1 MSETLKL
8 RTGSPEETRE
18 LGRFIAGLL
27 GPGGYIS
34 LYGNLG
40 AGKTTFVQGLA
51 DGLGVGDLYIT
62 SPTFSLVNVHRGR
75 LTLYHI
81 DLYRLSGPD
90 DLEDIGFSE
99 FPGDGVAAVEWPERA
114 GRELPDDRLEVHIEH
129 AEENG
134 RMITLR
140 ALGAR
145 YALLLEEVCRS
156 PQWSGR
162 LV

>member
-1 MSETLKL
+1 MSVTLKL

-18 LGRFIAGLL
+18 LGRYIAGLL
-27 GPGGYIS
+27 GPGGYVC
-34 LYGNLG
+34 LYGDLG

-51 DGLGVGDLYIT
+51 DGLGAGDEYIT
-62 SPTFSLVNVHRGR
+62 SPTFSLVNVHKGR

-114 GRELPDDRLEVHIEH
+114 GGELPGDRLEVRIDH
-129 AEENG
+129 AEEDG

-140 ALGAR
+140 ALGAS
-145 YALLLEEVCRS
+145 YAPLLEEVCRS
-156 PQWSGR
+156 PRWSGR
-162 LV
+162 